1 MLRYK
6 LASTR
11 ANNMIFGT
19 YLFTIVTDPYFHL
32 HRLDN
37 MVIDKNSNK

>member
-1 MLRYK
+1 ML
-6 LASTR
+6 LSSTR
-11 ANNMIFGT
+11 ANNMIFLGT
-19 YLFTIVTDPYFHL
+19 YLLTIVTDPYFHL